1 MIAPDKMLAMEDILN
16 MPSLVFGDPEPTEVR
31 DYRHRAYR
39 VWSPLCAEIAAAAA
53 AAAEAD
59 ALRAALEVIARGT
72 SQVFDKNPQQMSG
85 EEAKMI
91 ARAALEE
98 TKP

>member
-1 MIAPDKMLAMEDILN
+1 MKGISVTETTQDLPARLRRGYLSS
-16 MPSLVFGDPEPTEVR
+16 SLTTLCGITHDRRCLEAADAITEQ
-31 DYRHRAYR
+31 A
-39 VWSPLCAEIAAAAA
+39 AEI
-53 AAAEAD
+53 ER
-59 ALRAALEVIARGT
+59 LRAALEVIARGT